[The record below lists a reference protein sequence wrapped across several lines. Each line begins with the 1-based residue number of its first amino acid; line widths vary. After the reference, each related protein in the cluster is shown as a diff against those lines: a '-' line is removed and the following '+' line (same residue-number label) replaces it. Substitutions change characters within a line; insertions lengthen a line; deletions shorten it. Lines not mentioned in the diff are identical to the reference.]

1 MNTLIYSMGQKA
13 DGILQSFQLLADDEK
28 KYDMVKM
35 KFDGYFIQRCNHVPS
50 LTSGKKVKMNLGQ
63 LHNRPV

>member
-1 MNTLIYSMGQKA
+1 MGQKA

-50 LTSGKKVKMNLGQ
+50 LTSGKKVKMNLWTTS
-63 LHNRPV
+63 